1 MANIDE
7 ERTERNFRITNNNA
21 VDMHVGK
28 RVRLRRTLLGMSQE
42 QLGTE
47 LNITFQQVQKYERG
61 ANRISASRLWDIGQ
75 ILDVPINYFFD
86 DMTENTMQ
94 SSPRRVSR
102 GGELV
107 DLTGEQIKDP
117 MARRET
123 LELVRTYYSI
133 EKPLVRKRIS
143 EMVKSIATTLAGE

>member
-1 MANIDE
+1 MANLDE

-102 GGELV
+102 GGDIV
-107 DLTGEQIKDP
+107 DLTDGQIKDP

>member
-1 MANIDE
+1 MTSEVGN
-7 ERTERNFRITNNNA
+7 ERNYGITNNNSI
-21 VDMHVGK
+21 DMHVGK

-42 QLGTE
+42 QLGGE
-47 LNITFQQVQKYERG
+47 LDITFQQVQKYERG

-86 DMTENTMQ
+86 DMSEITM
-94 SSPRRVSR
+94 SASPRKISL
-102 GGELV
+102 GGDAVTPGTES
-107 DLTGEQIKDP
+107 IKDP

-133 EKPLVRKRIS
+133 AEPSVRKRVS
-143 EMVKSIATTLAGE
+143 DMVKSIAVTLGDR